1 MVYSYHCHAFKLH
14 VYWFSSRSVENDTMN
29 TATNITIKAIFSA
42 LLLLGTAACANVQG
56 APSMADYSYVPPSKI
71 GAPAP
76 LPSLEDF

>member
-1 MVYSYHCHAFKLH
+1 
-14 VYWFSSRSVENDTMN
+14 MN